1 MDHEAPASSA
11 EVKNSAVAGA
21 RAGGLVFILSG
32 PSGVGKDA
40 IRAQLQDEAFPITFC
55 VTATSRAPRPYE
67 IDGVHYRF
75 LRAEDFD
82 RMEASGELLE
92 HAIVHGRHYGVP
104 LRHVRDGL
112 AAGQDVFITVDVQG
126 GETVRGKLIRAIT
139 IFLAPP
145 SLDALLPRL
154 ASRGTEDDAERA
166 LRLATAAKEMERMP
180 FYDYVVVNEQGR
192 LPEAV
197 EKIKAIIIAERC
209 RVHPSLVEL

>member
-1 MDHEAPASSA
+1 MDQEAPVKSA
-11 EVKNSAVAGA
+11 EVASSAVAGA
-21 RAGGLVFILSG
+21 RAKGLVFILSG

-40 IRAQLQDEAFPITFC
+40 IRAQLQDEGFPITFC

-75 LRAEDFD
+75 IQIEDFD

-112 AAGQDVFITVDVQG
+112 EAGRDVFITVDVQG
-126 GETVRGKLIRAIT
+126 GETVRRKLPRAIT

-145 SLDALLPRL
+145 SLDELLPRL
-154 ASRGTEDDAERA
+154 ASRGTEDEAERA
-166 LRLATAAKEMERMP
+166 VRLATAAREMERKQ
-180 FYDYVVVNEQGR
+180 FYDYIVVNEQGR

-197 EKIKAIIIAERC
+197 EKIKAIITAERC
-209 RVHPSLVEL
+209 RVQPSFVEL